1 MIVINLAEWVINLF
15 ILSIAALIWVL
26 VILGTMMIISIMYE
40 TIKGVLHDKHNGKS
54 NGIS

>member
-40 TIKGVLHDKHNGKS
+40 TIKVVLHD
-54 NGIS
+54 

>member
-26 VILGTMMIISIMYE
+26 VILGTMMIFSIMYE
-40 TIKGVLHDKHNGKS
+40 MIKGVLHD
-54 NGIS
+54 

>member
-1 MIVINLAEWVINLF
+1 MIVINLAEWVINIF

-40 TIKGVLHDKHNGKS
+40 TIKGVLHD
-54 NGIS
+54 

>member
-1 MIVINLAEWVINLF
+1 MIVINLAEWVINIF

-40 TIKGVLHDKHNGKS
+40 TIKVVLHD
-54 NGIS
+54 